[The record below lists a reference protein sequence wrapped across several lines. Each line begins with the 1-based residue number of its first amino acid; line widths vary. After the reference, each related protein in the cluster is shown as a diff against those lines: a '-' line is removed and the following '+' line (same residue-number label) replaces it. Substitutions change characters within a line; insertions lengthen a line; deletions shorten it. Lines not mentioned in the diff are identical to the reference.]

1 MLVLRQARL
10 GSRGQTAD
18 LTIDHG
24 LVTAI
29 TPAKSTDVPR
39 DATTVDLE
47 GRTVLPAMWDAHAHL
62 VQWAT
67 SRRRI
72 DLTKARSA
80 ADAVA
85 LVLAAVDGRAGGEI
99 ISGFGFRDGIWP
111 DQPHQD
117 LLQAALPDRPI
128 ALLSNDLHTVW
139 LSPAALEVVG
149 ANEHETG
156 ILREQD
162 CLRAVAAL
170 PQAPVETLDQWV
182 AEAATAAAAR
192 GVAGIIDFEFAD
204 NLTDW
209 PRRLAQHR
217 IDVRIQATVY
227 PAWLEHAIA
236 AGHRTGDRLHDLLEV
251 GPLKLFVD
259 GSLNTRTAY
268 CARPYPGLE
277 GDAANGLLELP
288 PDELVTSMRRAVENG
303 LQPAVHAIGDLANR
317 IALDAFE
324 QVGCTGRIEHAQ
336 LVDVSDVHRF
346 ARPGLA
352 VGVQPAHAP
361 DDRDVADKY
370 WAGRTERA
378 FPYADLLRAGA
389 TLELG
394 SDAPVAP
401 LDPWDGIA
409 SAITRTDDDRPA
421 WHPEQALELP
431 DALAAASRGRRELEI
446 GQPADVMILDD
457 DPADLV
463 PEDLR
468 KIEVFGTL
476 LAGRWTHGNPTG

>member
-10 GSRGQTAD
+10 GCRGQTVD
-18 LTIDHG
+18 LTINNG
-24 LVTAI
+24 LVAAI
-29 TPAKSTDVPR
+29 SPTRSADVPR
-39 DATTVDLE
+39 DGTTVDLE
-47 GRTVLPAMWDAHAHL
+47 GRTVLPAMWDAHVHL

-72 DLTKARSA
+72 DLACARSA

-85 LVLAAVDGRAGGEI
+85 LVLAAVDGPAGGEM

-111 DQPHQD
+111 DQPHKD

-139 LSPAALEVVG
+139 LSPAALQVVG
-149 ANEHETG
+149 ANEHPTG
-156 ILREQD
+156 VLREQD

-182 AEAATAAAAR
+182 AEATTAAAAR
-192 GVAGIIDFEFAD
+192 GVAGVIDFEFAD

-209 PRRLAQHR
+209 PRRLAAHR

-227 PAWLEHAIA
+227 PAWLEQAIA

-268 CARPYPGLE
+268 CDRPYPGLT

-288 PDELVTSMRRAVENG
+288 PDELLASMRRATENG
-303 LQPAVHAIGDLANR
+303 LQPAVHAIGDRANR

-324 QVGCTGRIEHAQ
+324 QLGCAGRIEHAQ

-389 TLELG
+389 KLELG

-401 LDPWDGIA
+401 LDPWDGVA
-409 SAITRTDDDRPA
+409 SAVARTDDDRPP
-421 WHPEQALELP
+421 WHPEQALPLTE
-431 DALAAASRGRRELEI
+431 ALAGASRGRRELEV
-446 GQPADVMILDD
+446 GQPADVVILDD
-457 DPADLV
+457 DPADLAPV
-463 PEDLR
+463 ELR
-468 KIEVFGTL
+468 SIPVFGTL
-476 LAGRWTHGNPTG
+476 VGGRWTHGDPAQ